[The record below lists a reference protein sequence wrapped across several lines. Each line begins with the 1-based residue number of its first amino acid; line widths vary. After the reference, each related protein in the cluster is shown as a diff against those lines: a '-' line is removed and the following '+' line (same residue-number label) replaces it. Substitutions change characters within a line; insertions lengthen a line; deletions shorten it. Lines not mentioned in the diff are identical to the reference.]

1 HHFKLEPLVVF
12 RHEKTPKGQIYVQ
25 LLGFSSAA
33 PVFLAGA
40 VWRAASA
47 LPGRG
52 VVARRAACL
61 PASAPLG
68 RHGAAVTAIGRRG
81 LRHRRGFGAS
91 GRAHRRSALAR

>member
-1 HHFKLEPLVVF
+1 FF
-12 RHEKTPKGQIYVQ
+12 
-25 LLGFSSAA
+25 
-33 PVFLAGA
+33 AGA
-40 VWRAASA
+40 VWWAASA

-68 RHGAAVTAIGRRG
+68 RHGPAVTAIGRLG

-91 GRAHRRSALAR
+91 GRAHRRSALARVGSMRRYGGLGWADPLRTLET